1 MILHLHIKSNSPI
14 IPGTFKAN
22 FQVQINP
29 YLTRKIKV
37 YLATRIQFSM
47 ITVVISDTATLR
59 NRSGSTSTGARGEK
73 RKMVRRSSTMTSIIR
88 PVRRSSLSIARNFGS
103 GLSSLRETLTSSMQD
118 ISSSMQ
124 DISEAHS
131 SSTFYISE
139 NEAGK
144 ENESDDNFV
153 NVDNKEPSI
162 KLPLSSN
169 DMNVESVHFSAL
181 FESSRYIEVGLLHKT
196 AVCKGGK
203 KDWDI

>member
-144 ENESDDNFV
+144 ENESDDNLD
-153 NVDNKEPSI
+153 NDDNKEPAI
-162 KLPLSSN
+162 KLSLSSN
-169 DMNVESVHFSAL
+169 DINIESGQFSAL
-181 FESSRYIEVGLLHKT
+181 FESSR
-196 AVCKGGK
+196 
-203 KDWDI
+203 

>member
-37 YLATRIQFSM
+37 YLAKRIQFSM

-118 ISSSMQ
+118 IS
-124 DISEAHS
+124 EAHS
-131 SSTFYISE
+131 GSTFYISE

-144 ENESDDNFV
+144 ENESDDNLD
-153 NVDNKEPSI
+153 NDDNKEPSI
-162 KLPLSSN
+162 KLSLSSN
-169 DMNVESVHFSAL
+169 DINIESGQFSAL
-181 FESSRYIEVGLLHKT
+181 FESSR
-196 AVCKGGK
+196 
-203 KDWDI
+203 